1 MSDDY
6 GFQRFNS
13 DPCHTTHTSA
23 CHAEKAFLRQRITE
37 LERQIA
43 EHRCQLP
50 PSIQEA
56 LNSGDGSYRP

>member
-1 MSDDY
+1 MSDNLTPRTCVD
-6 GFQRFNS
+6 GTPR
-13 DPCHTTHTSA
+13 HGA
-23 CHAEKAFLRQRITE
+23 CCAEGNRLRAIIRD

-56 LNSGDGSYRP
+56 LNSGDGSYHP

>member
-1 MSDDY
+1 MTEY
-6 GFQRFNS
+6 V
-13 DPCHTTHTSA
+13 TTEPGPSLMLPLHGA
-23 CHAEKAFLRQRITE
+23 CHAEVERLRGIVKD

-43 EHRCQLP
+43 EHHCALP

>member
-1 MSDDY
+1 MDMDETNTEP
-6 GFQRFNS
+6 GPDFAL
-13 DPCHTTHTSA
+13 PHGA
-23 CHAEKAFLRQRITE
+23 CHAEVDRLRGLVKD

-43 EHRCQLP
+43 EHVCALP